1 MYNKCF
7 MKNKNLLTIIS
18 LLSLYIIWSSTYLTI
33 KFAIVDIPPM
43 VMAGTRYLFA
53 GLIMYLFLR
62 FSGKTRPSRAEWVN
76 SAIIGVFLLLG
87 GNGFVAWAEKWVETG
102 TAAINV
108 AIVPVLTCLFSVFLG
123 ERRSF
128 REWFGVIIG
137 FAGILVLNFGDGSYH
152 LSFGTIL
159 LLLAPLSWSFGA
171 ILSRHMKIPKGLMAS
186 ALQMLTG
193 GFITMVV
200 GFLLGEKMTHFPSL
214 LSLGSYIYLII
225 FGSIIGFSAF
235 SYLIAN
241 TSPALATSYA
251 FVNPI
256 LAVLLGV
263 LFAGE
268 QVNSN
273 ILLALGL
280 VVLGVVFVISG
291 KKKD

>member
-1 MYNKCF
+1 

-33 KFAIVDIPPM
+33 KFAIADIPPM

-62 FSGKTRPSRAEWVN
+62 SSRVARPAWPEWCN
-76 SAIIGVFLLLG
+76 SAIVGVFLLLG

-123 ERRSF
+123 ERRTL
-128 REWFGVIIG
+128 REWLGVITG
-137 FAGILVLNFGDGSYH
+137 FAGILVLNFGNGVYH
-152 LSFGTIL
+152 LSLGNIL
-159 LLLAPLSWSFGA
+159 LFLAPLSWSFGA
-171 ILSRHMKIPKGLMAS
+171 ILSRHLKLPKGLMAS
-186 ALQMLTG
+186 ALEMLTG

-200 GFLLGEKMTHFPSL
+200 GFLLGEKITHFPSL
-214 LSLGSYIYLII
+214 LALGSYLYLIV

-256 LAVLLGV
+256 LAVLLGMIFV
-263 LFAGE
+263 GE
-268 QVNSN
+268 KVNAN
-273 ILLALGL
+273 ILVALGL
-280 VVLGVVFVISG
+280 VVLGVGFVVLG
-291 KKKD
+291 KKKS